1 MGDMRSS
8 SDAKVLNIDPYA
20 LVEALLGQKLEKP
33 AASVPESLNMGYDD
47 LDMRLETERSS
58 SGGGH
63 HLRPDSPPKDI
74 RVGAINPYAL
84 VEALIGRKIDRQSMS
99 AEKILSNV
107 LQTDYDELFDMKHN
121 SVLFTGL
128 KLHEKD
134 RKAVKLSEKEM
145 RILNERDI
153 MTPDLSEIRRVQD
166 LEHIGLKDI
175 EKVPVKSARMQNGK
189 LHVVLQAH
197 SLGRTLSNYEVSQCI
212 NELVSP
218 FRMEKGQWSP
228 PNGAWRDMYDYFFQR
243 VNERLIGNLNLFEIG
258 QMKKTLHNFD
268 DPIQGCVGNSW
279 LIAALFSVFWSD
291 PSVINRATRVHMNK
305 DDKKRLRVKFHDK
318 GGDNNSKT
326 ETVEVDYEIPINNS
340 NNEPMYC
347 SASDCADI
355 WPSLYEKAFAKW
367 ITGTSSERPD
377 ITKTFCG
384 DPIKAM
390 AQINGKEPHYFVTEN
405 HSANDMLGLVRAN
418 CMNFKT
424 INPMSA
430 YTYATGSNYRGS
442 NIVAN
447 HAYSVLGYTVLGEKQ
462 YIVLR
467 NPWGVTEASGLTSYP
482 GLLERV
488 DPHLWHPAALLD
500 HGGLF
505 AVEAQAFK
513 HCFAVLGVA
522 KDKHDKN

>member
-1 MGDMRSS
+1 
-8 SDAKVLNIDPYA
+8 
-20 LVEALLGQKLEKP
+20 
-33 AASVPESLNMGYDD
+33 
-47 LDMRLETERSS
+47 
-58 SGGGH
+58 
-63 HLRPDSPPKDI
+63 
-74 RVGAINPYAL
+74 
-84 VEALIGRKIDRQSMS
+84 
-99 AEKILSNV
+99 
-107 LQTDYDELFDMKHN
+107 
-121 SVLFTGL
+121 
-128 KLHEKD
+128 
-134 RKAVKLSEKEM
+134 
-145 RILNERDI
+145 
-153 MTPDLSEIRRVQD
+153 
-166 LEHIGLKDI
+166 
-175 EKVPVKSARMQNGK
+175 
-189 LHVVLQAH
+189 
-197 SLGRTLSNYEVSQCI
+197 
-212 NELVSP
+212 
-218 FRMEKGQWSP
+218 
-228 PNGAWRDMYDYFFQR
+228 
-243 VNERLIGNLNLFEIG
+243 
-258 QMKKTLHNFD
+258 
-268 DPIQGCVGNSW
+268 
-279 LIAALFSVFWSD
+279 
-291 PSVINRATRVHMNK
+291 
-305 DDKKRLRVKFHDK
+305 
-318 GGDNNSKT
+318 
-326 ETVEVDYEIPINNS
+326 VDYEIPINNS